1 MKLKDLIDQYPQLNK
16 EYFFKWYC
24 RQNSQAFELNDTI
37 SRTLMYL
44 TYKKAYEI
52 LKSIQPDIDTSM
64 SIIISFIEDEE
75 NLDNHGYFDVRGFNL
90 NENTLEVIQ
99 LKPLSQWL
107 NMEISPGTLKMF
119 EDKSEIIV
127 HCLYEMSF
135 EGYETEISISPQEL
149 QKEMNNEN

>member
-1 MKLKDLIDQYPQLNK
+1 
-16 EYFFKWYC
+16 
-24 RQNSQAFELNDTI
+24 
-37 SRTLMYL
+37 MYL
-44 TYKKAYEI
+44 RYKKAYEI

-90 NENTLEVIQ
+90 NENILEVIE
-99 LKPLSQWL
+99 LKPLSKWL

-135 EGYETEISISPQEL
+135 EGYETEISISP
-149 QKEMNNEN
+149 